1 MKKLLSLMFLLISS
15 LSYCFTSIN
24 PTIFDK
30 RIDDGGAVKEYYVSN
45 PTNSEIGYRI
55 YVEPSDGPNDMSK
68 WIEYYPTSLKL
79 KAGETKKIKVFVESP
94 KDVKEGEYTAILGVK
109 EIAIPMSLKSENAGV
124 SIYTD
129 LKLEIAGFVGDLKPE
144 IEISDLEVTDNKV
157 KFGIK
162 NIGKIRTKVEAYL
175 ESADNEPLYLGSFR
189 LLQNKFK
196 SFDSEVDLTK
206 YKKDVKFVVYD
217 LENNKLYEK
226 QIKK

>member
-24 PTIFDK
+24 PAIFDK
-30 RIDDGGAVKEYYVSN
+30 RIDGGGAGEEYYISN

-55 YVEPSDGPNDMSK
+55 YVEPSDSPNDMSK

-79 KAGETKKIKVFVESP
+79 KAGETKKVKVFIEAP
-94 KDVKEGEYTAILGVK
+94 QNVKEGEYTAVLGVK
-109 EIAIPMSLKSENAGV
+109 EVAIPMSLKAENAGV

-144 IEISDLEVTDNKV
+144 IEVSDLIVAGNKV

-162 NIGKIRTKVEAYL
+162 NVGEIRTKVEAYL
-175 ESADNEPLYLGSFR
+175 ESADNEPLYLDSFR
-189 LLQNKFK
+189 LLQGKSK
-196 SFDSEVDLTK
+196 SFETDLDLKK
-206 YKKDVKFVVYD
+206 YQKDLKFVIYD
-217 LENNKLYEK
+217 LQNNKLYEK
-226 QIKK
+226 PIK